1 MNFLVKS
8 VMRECLF
15 YDYRTI
21 YIDEPL
27 QNMV

>member
-8 VMRECLF
+8 VMLECPF
-15 YDYRTI
+15 YYYRTI